1 MAEAAEKDLSAL
13 GALSGLSVANLS
25 PMIRIDR
32 KGAIPQSVKGD
43 GG

>member
-1 MAEAAEKDLSAL
+1 MAEAAEKDLS
-13 GALSGLSVANLS
+13 GLSVANFS
-25 PMIRIDR
+25 PMISIDR